1 MKLLIVS
8 QKLNIQSEI
17 AANSRSV
24 AEYIADSNTEI
35 TDLKD
40 KFVFNSA
47 SMDDRITG
55 FNYLALTDYNSNAT
69 II

>member
-17 AANSRSV
+17 AANSWSV
-24 AEYIADSNTEI
+24 AEYVADSNTEI

-55 FNYLALTDYNSNAT
+55 FMQLFSIDRLQF
-69 II
+69 